1 MAALLEVTG
10 LSKRF
15 AGVQALDAVSFSVDE
30 GRVLGLFGPNGAG
43 KTTCFNCL
51 TGVYPPDAGRVVF
64 AGRVRTGVAAHAM
77 ARTGLARTFQ
87 IVKPFRGLTAQEN
100 VIVALGRTRYAGL
113 GSLVR
118 SWRGRSSADAARR
131 LLGRVGLASVA
142 DRAAGVLPLG
152 MLKRLEVARA
162 LALSPRALLLD
173 EPLGG
178 LSAEEASDMAGL
190 IRTLRDEGIT
200 IVLVEH
206 HMRLAMKLA
215 DHVVVL
221 DHGVKIA
228 DGPPGVVRADAKVIE
243 AYLGEPGGA

>member
-1 MAALLEVTG
+1 MALLEVTG

-15 AGVQALDAVSFSVDE
+15 SGVQALDAVSFAVDE
-30 GRVLGLFGPNGAG
+30 GRILGLFGPNGAG

-51 TGVYPPDAGRVVF
+51 TGVDPPDAGRVVF
-64 AGRVRTGVAAHAM
+64 AGRDRTGVAAHTM
-77 ARTGLARTFQ
+77 ARAGLGRTFQ
-87 IVKPFRGLTAQEN
+87 VVKPFRGLTAQEN
-100 VIVALGRTRYAGL
+100 VIVALGHAQYV
-113 GSLVR
+113 SLASLTR
-118 SWRGRSSADAARR
+118 SWRGRSSAEAARR
-131 LLGRVGLASVA
+131 LLGRVGLATVA
-142 DRAAGVLPLG
+142 DRPAGVRPLG

-162 LALSPRALLLD
+162 LALAPRALLLD

-178 LSAEEASDMAGL
+178 LSAEEASDMAVL

-206 HMRLAMKLA
+206 HMRIAMKLA

-228 DGPPGVVRADAKVIE
+228 DGPPDAVRVDPKVVE
-243 AYLGEPGGA
+243 AYLGEPSGA

>member
-1 MAALLEVTG
+1 MALLEVTG

-15 AGVQALDAVSFSVDE
+15 SGVQALDAVSFSVDE
-30 GRVLGLFGPNGAG
+30 GRILGLFGPNGAG

-162 LALSPRALLLD
+162 LALSPCRLGRSCSTSRSAGSRRRKRPIWRPSSARCATRA
-173 EPLGG
+173 
-178 LSAEEASDMAGL
+178 SRSCSSSTTCAS
-190 IRTLRDEGIT
+190 R
-200 IVLVEH
+200 
-206 HMRLAMKLA
+206 
-215 DHVVVL
+215 
-221 DHGVKIA
+221 
-228 DGPPGVVRADAKVIE
+228 
-243 AYLGEPGGA
+243 